1 MAEPACKFLFSQKV
15 QLEDNLEGK
24 FSDWTAWRAKCL
36 IGGRPPGWR
45 ALVSYAL
52 DPWLRAG
59 YETTV
64 SSPTPAYGRLGGLVT
79 AK

>member
-24 FSDWTAWRAKCL
+24 FSDWRAWRAKCL

-45 ALVSYAL
+45 ALVSYV
-52 DPWLRAG
+52 
-59 YETTV
+59 TT
-64 SSPTPAYGRLGGLVT
+64 
-79 AK
+79 

>member
-24 FSDWTAWRAKCL
+24 FSDWRAWRAKCL

-45 ALVSYAL
+45 ALVSYGTTIM
-52 DPWLRAG
+52 LRKQYNTG
-59 YETTV
+59 
-64 SSPTPAYGRLGGLVT
+64 SNKIKYGLQI
-79 AK
+79 